1 MTTTTMFILIA
12 LIVLFGSV
20 FALTHTYLKLRDD
33 FNKQREVL
41 QNLIANTKVAFDQS
55 KSTLKGVQNEPN
67 SD

>member
-41 QNLIANTKVAFDQS
+41 QNLIANTKSAFDQS
-55 KSTLKGVQNEPN
+55 KSTMEGLQNEPN

>member
-20 FALTHTYLKLRDD
+20 FALTHMYLKLRDD

-41 QNLIANTKVAFDQS
+41 QNLIASTKAAFDQS
-55 KSTLKGVQNEPN
+55 KINIERITK
-67 SD
+67 

>member
-20 FALTHTYLKLRDD
+20 FALTHMYLKLRDD

-41 QNLIANTKVAFDQS
+41 QNLIANTKSAFHQS
-55 KSTLKGVQNEPN
+55 KSTLKGLQNEPN